1 MASDGS
7 RIAMASDADARHRG
21 ALAPAGEQ
29 TKRRV
34 LVIATDALEG
44 VGLIDELADGRSAE
58 EFEVAVVAPVVEQ
71 SAVKQAV
78 GDLEPAR
85 ERAERRLEARLA
97 ELRSGGVAAFGMVG
111 DTEPLVAAEDALRSF
126 PAEEVLIFERPD
138 DQSRWFEDGL
148 FERAQERLRPPIRMI
163 TVDSEPAGGE
173 PIAERRAGRGT
184 AEPGRGEREV
194 GLDPYL
200 PSFEAG
206 DLSAIAVGI
215 VGTILAVVFFAA
227 GPGTASGAGT
237 AAGLIA
243 GGAALI
249 NIAHV
254 IALTLFESV
263 RYRGAFRRL
272 FRAITLLY
280 TPLAVLANLVI
291 WLAS

>member
-1 MASDGS
+1 MASG
-7 RIAMASDADARHRG
+7 ARARQRG
-21 ALAPAGEQ
+21 ALAPAGERA
-29 TKRRV
+29 KRKV

-44 VGLIDELADGRSAE
+44 VGLVDELAEGRPPE
-58 EFEVAVVAPVVEQ
+58 ELEVAVVAPVVEQ
-71 SAVKQAV
+71 SALKQTA
-78 GDLEPAR
+78 GELEPAR

-97 ELRSGGVAAFGMVG
+97 ELRSAGVAAFGMLG
-111 DTEPLVAAEDALRSF
+111 DTEPLLAAEDALRSF
-126 PAEEVLIFERPD
+126 PAEEVMIFERPG

-148 FERAQERLRPPIRMI
+148 FERAQERLEPPIRMI
-163 TVDSEPAGGE
+163 TIEAEPAGGE
-173 PIAERRAGRGT
+173 PVAEQRAGHGT
-184 AEPGRGEREV
+184 VEPGRSERQV

-206 DLSAIAVGI
+206 DLSAIVVGV
-215 VGTILAVVFFAA
+215 VGTILAFVFFAA

-243 GGAALI
+243 GAAALI

-254 IALTLFESV
+254 IGLILFESV

-272 FRAITLLY
+272 FRAITFVY
-280 TPLAVLANLVI
+280 TPLAALANLVI